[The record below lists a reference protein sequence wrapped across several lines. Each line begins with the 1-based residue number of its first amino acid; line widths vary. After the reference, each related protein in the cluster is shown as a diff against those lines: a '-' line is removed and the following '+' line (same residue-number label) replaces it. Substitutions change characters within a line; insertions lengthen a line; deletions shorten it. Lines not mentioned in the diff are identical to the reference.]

1 MADLPPG
8 TYTVSQLG
16 AELKE
21 ILDHTLSAVWVAGE
35 VRGPTVS
42 RAGHLYFELVE
53 KDAGDTV
60 RGVVQA
66 VIFRRDHQ
74 RVRRVLHRAGL
85 EMQEGQ
91 QIRCFGG
98 LDFYAA
104 GGRLQFIGRDVDP
117 LFSLGD
123 LAQRR
128 AETVARLEGEG
139 LAGRNRAL
147 ELAVPTLR
155 IALLTSLGSAAE
167 QDFSATIAASAF
179 SLRREVFDVAV
190 QGPTAEAEVVGAL
203 RTIERRA
210 ADFDVVVLVRG
221 GGSKS
226 DLVAFDSW
234 GVASSIARCPIP
246 VLTGLGHEID
256 ESIADRVAHTSFKT
270 PTAVAEELVRRVVS
284 LDAGLDALTVRLV
297 QATSRR
303 LHEQDH
309 RLTRLELRKRRAQ
322 LGLVHATRRLDRLAD
337 ALLRAAARAVKHAKD
352 RLDQEGLRTVTA
364 AGSRIEARRNAASS
378 LAERA
383 TRVAHQ
389 ALDQKRERIEARHR
403 WVEQLSPERT
413 LRRGFSITRGA
424 QGRAVR
430 GADELEAGESLVTDL
445 HRGSIESTVTA
456 VHPRSSKGEEP
467 RADRAETG

>member
-1 MADLPPG
+1 MALLPTG

-35 VRGPTVS
+35 VRRPTVS
-42 RAGHLYFELVE
+42 RAGHAYFELVE

-66 VIFRRDHQ
+66 VLFRRDHQ
-74 RVRRVLHRAGL
+74 RVRRVLQRAGL
-85 EMQEGQ
+85 ELQEGQ
-91 QIRCFGG
+91 QVRCFGG
-98 LDFYAA
+98 LDFYAP
-104 GGRLQFIGRDVDP
+104 GGRLQFIARDIDP

-128 AETVARLEGEG
+128 AETLARLESEG
-139 LAGRNRAL
+139 LVGLNAAL

-167 QDFSATIAASAF
+167 RDFSATIAGSEFAF
-179 SLRREVFDVAV
+179 HCEVFDVAV
-190 QGPTAEAEVVGAL
+190 QGPTAEAELVGAL
-203 RTIERRA
+203 DRVERRA
-210 ADFDVVVLVRG
+210 PEFDVAVVVRG

-270 PTAVAEELVRRVVS
+270 PTAAAEELVRRVAG
-284 LDAGLDALTVRLV
+284 LDAGLDALASRLLGS
-297 QATSRR
+297 ARHR
-303 LHEQDH
+303 LREEDH

-322 LGLVHATRRLDRLAD
+322 LGLAEATRRLDRLAD
-337 ALLRAAARAVKHAKD
+337 ALQRAARRSLAQSRD
-352 RLDQEGLRTVTA
+352 RLRGQGQRA
-364 AGSRIEARRNAASS
+364 ATEVGSLIDARRTAVEELVVRAARSAGVS
-378 LAERA
+378 LGR
-383 TRVAHQ
+383 Q
-389 ALDQKRERIEARHR
+389 RERLEERGR
-403 WVEQLSPERT
+403 WVEQLSPQRT
-413 LRRGFSITRGA
+413 LRRGFSITRSR
-424 QGRAVR
+424 QGRAIR
-430 GADELEAGESLVTDL
+430 AAEELERGGALVTEL
-445 HRGSIESTVTA
+445 HRGSLESQVTA
-456 VHPRSSKGEEP
+456 VHPEP
-467 RADRAETG
+467 KRDS